1 MKKSKAETA
10 KTRRRIVAAAA
21 DEFRKNG
28 IQETGLS
35 QVMAAAGLTQ
45 GGFYRHFTSKDQLIA
60 EACAAGLEA
69 IAEAIGTA
77 AHEGDGKSGLQAI
90 VENYLSTDT
99 RDDRSEGCP
108 FSALGSELARADD
121 ETRAVA
127 TAGFR
132 KLVDVI
138 AKQLRRR
145 RPDVAKE
152 HAQFV
157 VCAMVGALTMSRMV
171 TDPGLSDA
179 ILHNTRKRLAA
190 L

>member
-10 KTRRRIVAAAA
+10 ETRRRIVAAAA

-45 GGFYRHFTSKDQLIA
+45 GGFYRHFSSKDQLIA
-60 EACAAGLEA
+60 EACATGLEA
-69 IAEAIGTA
+69 IAEAIDTA
-77 AHEGDGKSGLQAI
+77 AHQGDGKSGLQAI
-90 VENYLSTDT
+90 VENYLSTDV

-121 ETRAVA
+121 ETRAAA

-132 KLVDVI
+132 RLVDVI
-138 AKQLRRR
+138 AKQFR

-152 HAQFV
+152 HAEFV

-171 TDPGLSDA
+171 TDPELSDA
-179 ILHNTRKRLAA
+179 ILHNTRKRLVA